1 MEKVGVH
8 MDEYFYTHDRINAIR
23 RKHFDT
29 VHFFVDYEKNEMLIE
44 DNDILPDEVMCG
56 CKDLLFELYKGD
68 IVAAEDTGK
77 IVNLYERIMQGKSE
91 PINMDKLE
99 TRLYITNRYGDKVM
113 VSIICYL
120 DVNEQGLITAYVGL
134 LKPLSKKELENMEVL
149 AAFSNDKNPSIFI
162 NRIARF
168 MAAAPDREYAFIQF
182 DVRKFRYINE
192 TYGSRV
198 GDDILKYISDTLDVM
213 CDNDHL
219 HCRLTA
225 DLYQVVTYYNSRE
238 EILDF
243 IDALDRRL
251 HRYGEIRF
259 TMSYGVS
266 VAPGT
271 STAYRKHGD
280 EAGLAR
286 EKCKNA
292 ILSKVLFYEDSL
304 MKNVKKSGAIEEL
317 EEEALENGEFHVY
330 LQPKY
335 IYNKHEAA
343 IVGAE
348 ALVRWIDKEGKVK
361 SPVDFIPVFEENGF
375 ILKLDQ
381 FMWESVCKLIRKWL
395 DAGIKAVPISVNVSR
410 TYLYKFDVVTY
421 IKGLIDKYNVPI
433 DLLQIEITETTE
445 SEETIQYAEKF
456 KEAGFT
462 LMMDDFGSGYSSL
475 SMLKDMP
482 FDVLK
487 MDRSFLDECLDNE
500 HGRTI
505 VSHVISMSNDLE
517 LNIIAEGVETKEM
530 ADFLYDNGCDVSQG
544 YYFSKPLPI
553 EDFEALW
560 MHSDNNR
567 KFEEV

>member
-1 MEKVGVH
+1 
-8 MDEYFYTHDRINAIR
+8 
-23 RKHFDT
+23 
-29 VHFFVDYEKNEMLIE
+29 
-44 DNDILPDEVMCG
+44 
-56 CKDLLFELYKGD
+56 
-68 IVAAEDTGK
+68 
-77 IVNLYERIMQGKSE
+77 
-91 PINMDKLE
+91 
-99 TRLYITNRYGDKVM
+99 
-113 VSIICYL
+113 
-120 DVNEQGLITAYVGL
+120 
-134 LKPLSKKELENMEVL
+134 
-149 AAFSNDKNPSIFI
+149 
-162 NRIARF
+162 
-168 MAAAPDREYAFIQF
+168 
-182 DVRKFRYINE
+182 
-192 TYGSRV
+192 
-198 GDDILKYISDTLDVM
+198 
-213 CDNDHL
+213 
-219 HCRLTA
+219 
-225 DLYQVVTYYNSRE
+225 
-238 EILDF
+238 
-243 IDALDRRL
+243 
-251 HRYGEIRF
+251 
-259 TMSYGVS
+259 
-266 VAPGT
+266 
-271 STAYRKHGD
+271 
-280 EAGLAR
+280 
-286 EKCKNA
+286 
-292 ILSKVLFYEDSL
+292 
-304 MKNVKKSGAIEEL
+304 
-317 EEEALENGEFHVY
+317 

>member
-1 MEKVGVH
+1 
-8 MDEYFYTHDRINAIR
+8 
-23 RKHFDT
+23 
-29 VHFFVDYEKNEMLIE
+29 
-44 DNDILPDEVMCG
+44 
-56 CKDLLFELYKGD
+56 
-68 IVAAEDTGK
+68 
-77 IVNLYERIMQGKSE
+77 
-91 PINMDKLE
+91 
-99 TRLYITNRYGDKVM
+99 
-113 VSIICYL
+113 
-120 DVNEQGLITAYVGL
+120 
-134 LKPLSKKELENMEVL
+134 MEVL